1 MSLLPNFCVIC
12 SGHSLVSWVS
22 SVVTSLPFSKTL
34 CFSVMVQIRRQPSP
48 PPPDH
53 GIYFSL
59 WMLRALATATA
70 TATTTS
76 RALDSRVFMT
86 MVIGRKEVCLSSCEM
101 VGVLI
106 APTTQHLRL
115 YINKLTNPMFFQ
127 ARTQIGE
134 VLYILYPISYICVLP
149 PP

>member
-1 MSLLPNFCVIC
+1 M
-12 SGHSLVSWVS
+12 
-22 SVVTSLPFSKTL
+22 
-34 CFSVMVQIRRQPSP
+34 IRSDMRYQKIK
-48 PPPDH
+48 D
-53 GIYFSL
+53 IDILYL
-59 WMLRALATATA
+59 Y

-101 VGVLI
+101 VGVLM

-134 VLYILYPISYICVLP
+134 VLYPISVSCHPRETGGITWGVDHYCSLLTFGK
-149 PP
+149 